1 MRTSERVK
9 AHYEIERELASRLRR
24 CAPAERLGLYSVVYD
39 ELFRRVPDH
48 PMLTR
53 KADPGATVRAVGSQY
68 RLIRRFLRPE
78 TQYLEI
84 GPGDCTLAYAV
95 AKEVRNVH
103 AVDVSEVI
111 SSSESRPSNFRLYL
125 SDGVS
130 IPVAPGS
137 ITFAFSNQ
145 LMEHLHPDDALA
157 QLRNVHKALAQGG
170 TYFCIT
176 PSALSGPHDVSRSFD
191 DVATGFHLKEYTYS
205 ELRKLFSDVGFARI
219 RAMISIRGRSMLVPV
234 GICELVERL
243 VGALPAR
250 WRREVAGRLPLRL
263 FLGVQIVGTKE

>member
-1 MRTSERVK
+1 MRTPDRLK

-24 CAPAERLGLYSVVYD
+24 CAPNERLGLYSVVYD

-53 KADPGATVRAVGSQY
+53 KLDANATLRAVGSQY
-68 RLIRRFLRPE
+68 RLIRQFLRPE
-78 TQYLEI
+78 TEYLEV

-95 AKEVRNVH
+95 AKEVRSVH

-111 SSSESRPSNFRLYL
+111 SSSESRPRNFRLYL

-130 IPVAPGS
+130 IPVASES

-145 LMEHLHPDDALA
+145 LMEHLHPDDALT
-157 QLRNVHKALAQGG
+157 QLRNIHRALARGG

-176 PSALSGPHDVSRSFD
+176 PSALSGPHDVSRFLTKSPL
-191 DVATGFHLKEYTYS
+191 GFT
-205 ELRKLFSDVGFARI
+205 
-219 RAMISIRGRSMLVPV
+219 
-234 GICELVERL
+234 
-243 VGALPAR
+243 
-250 WRREVAGRLPLRL
+250 
-263 FLGVQIVGTKE
+263 

>member
-1 MRTSERVK
+1 MRTPERLK
-9 AHYEIERELASRLRR
+9 AHYEIERGLASRLRD
-24 CAPAERLGLYSVVYD
+24 CAPAQRLGLYSVVYD

-53 KADPGATVRAVGSQY
+53 KADPGATLRAVGAQY
-68 RLIRRFLRPE
+68 RLIRRFLRPDTE
-78 TQYLEI
+78 YLEV
-84 GPGDCTLAYAV
+84 GPGDCTLAFAV
-95 AKEVRNVH
+95 AKDVRNVH

-111 SSSESRPSNFRLYL
+111 SSSATRPSNFRLYL

-157 QLRNVHKALAQGG
+157 QLRNVHRALASGG

-176 PSALSGPHDVSRSFD
+176 PSALSGPHDVSRYFD
-191 DVATGFHLKEYTYS
+191 DVATGFHLKEYTYA
-205 ELRKLFSDVGFARI
+205 ELRRLFSEVGFTRI
-219 RAMISIRGRSMLVPV
+219 RAMVSIRGRSVLVPV
-234 GICELVERL
+234 WVCALAESLVR
-243 VGALPAR
+243 ALPAR
-250 WRREVAGRLPLRL
+250 WRRAVAGRLPLRL
-263 FLGVQIVGTKE
+263 FLGVQIVGTKA